1 MVVRLASRTT
11 RLLLCAVLLA
21 AAEVPI
27 RADCAVVG
35 DTPICYGLGESEL
48 IFLAD
53 VVDVRAATAGGMRV
67 ADVRFRVRERFKGVL
82 TPDATL
88 RFDATQAEH
97 FAFEPGQRLL
107 VYASRSQG
115 RWHSG
120 CTRTRVVG
128 DGDPEV
134 DTLRGLTS
142 GRPGGPV
149 SGIVM
154 STTDAEQRLLPGV
167 RVTLRGSG
175 TDGGIDRQA
184 TTGPDGVFQFDWV
197 EPGSYSLVV
206 AGPRGVEERRTVVVE
221 RRSACVGAGVF
232 QLR

>member
-1 MVVRLASRTT
+1 MVVRLA
-11 RLLLCAVLLA
+11 AVLLVIGA
-21 AAEVPI
+21 LDVRL
-27 RADCAVVG
+27 RADCAVAG

-53 VVDVRAATAGGMRV
+53 VVGVRDTTAGGVRV
-67 ADVRFRVRERFKGVL
+67 ADVRFRVLERFKGVL

-88 RFDATQAEH
+88 RFDATQTEH
-97 FAFEPGQRLL
+97 FTFVSGQRLI

-120 CTRTRVVG
+120 CTRTRVVS
-128 DGDPEV
+128 DGDPEI
-134 DTLRGLTS
+134 DILRGLTT
-142 GRPGGPV
+142 GRMGGPV

-154 STTDAEQRLLPGV
+154 STTDAEQRLLLGV
-167 RVTLRGSG
+167 RATLRGSG
-175 TDGGIDRQA
+175 VDSGVERQA
-184 TTGPDGVFQFDWV
+184 TTGTDGVFQFGWV

-206 AGPRGVEERRTVVVE
+206 AGPSGGEERRTVVVE
-221 RRSACVGAGVF
+221 RRPACVGAGVF

>member
-1 MVVRLASRTT
+1 MVVRLA
-11 RLLLCAVLLA
+11 LAIVFLLA
-21 AAEVPI
+21 AARAPL
-27 RADCAVVG
+27 RADCAIVG

-53 VVDVRAATAGGMRV
+53 VVSVQDATAGGMRV
-67 ADVRFRVRERFKGVL
+67 ADVRFRVVERFKGVV
-82 TPDATL
+82 TADATL

-97 FAFEPGQRLL
+97 FTFVQGQRLL

-120 CTRTRVVG
+120 CTRTRVVS
-128 DGDPEV
+128 DGDPEI
-134 DTLRGLTS
+134 DILRGLTA

-154 STTDAEQRLLPGV
+154 STTDAEQRLLLGV

-175 TDGGIDRQA
+175 ADSGVERQA
-184 TTGPDGVFQFDWV
+184 TTGTDGVFQFDWV
-197 EPGSYSLVV
+197 EPGSYTLIV
-206 AGPRGVEERRTVVVE
+206 AGPQSGEERRTVVVE
-221 RRSACVGAGVF
+221 RRTACIGAGVF

>member
-1 MVVRLASRTT
+1 VVLRLVTA
-11 RLLLCAVLLA
+11 LLVALA
-21 AAEVPI
+21 ATDAPL
-27 RADCAVVG
+27 RADCAVAG
-35 DTPICYGLGESEL
+35 DTPICHGLGESEL

-53 VVDVRAATAGGMRV
+53 VVAAEDATAGGMRV
-67 ADVRFRVRERFKGVL
+67 ADVRFRVLERFKGVVP
-82 TPDATL
+82 PDATL

-97 FAFEPGQRLL
+97 FTFVPGQRLL

-120 CTRTRVVG
+120 CTRTRAVH
-128 DGDPEV
+128 DGDPEIEI
-134 DTLRGLTS
+134 LRGLTT

-154 STTDAEQRLLPGV
+154 STTDAEQRLLLAV
-167 RVTLRGSG
+167 RVTLRGG
-175 TDGGIDRQA
+175 AVGGGADRQV

-197 EPGSYSLVV
+197 EPGSYSLVLT
-206 AGPRGVEERRTVVVE
+206 GPRGEETRRTVVVE
-221 RRSACVGAGVF
+221 RRSACVGAGVI

>member
-1 MVVRLASRTT
+1 MVIRLA
-11 RLLLCAVLLA
+11 LIVLILA
-21 AAEVPI
+21 AADVLL
-27 RADCAVVG
+27 RAECAVVG
-35 DTPICYGLGESEL
+35 DAPICNGLGESEL
-48 IFLAD
+48 VFLAD
-53 VVDVRAATAGGMRV
+53 VVSVQDATTGGMRV
-67 ADVRFRVRERFKGVL
+67 ADVRFRVVERFKGVL
-82 TPDATL
+82 TPDVTL

-97 FAFEPGQRLL
+97 FTFVSGQRLL

-120 CTRTRVVG
+120 CTRTRLVRE
-128 DGDPEV
+128 GDPEIEI
-134 DTLRGLTS
+134 LRGLTT

-167 RVTLRGSG
+167 RATLQ
-175 TDGGIDRQA
+175 GGIDSRIDRQA

-197 EPGSYSLVV
+197 EPGSYTLVV

-221 RRSACVGAGVF
+221 QRSACVGAGVI